1 MAAIAERLCLDESM
15 RLWEESRGL
24 IPNGTQTF
32 SKGPTQY
39 PFGACPVYLRKGR
52 GAYVE
57 DVDGNR
63 YIDCGMGLH
72 SVILGYAHPRV
83 VERVKAAVEE
93 GVNFTLSHPLEVR
106 VAGELRRLIPS
117 AEMVRFV
124 KTGSEATSAAVKI
137 ARAKTGREHVALCG
151 YHGWHD
157 WALGATEKKNGI
169 PRSTVELVHKFA
181 YNDLAS
187 LERIFEAHKGEMAAV
202 VLEPC
207 GVKPP
212 APGFL
217 EGCRRLSAQNGAA
230 LIFDEIITGMRWAKG
245 GAQSLFNVTPDISTF
260 GKSIA
265 NGMPLAAVVGKKE
278 FMEVLET
285 QDVFL
290 STTFGGETASLAACL
305 ATIEVIEKEDVVKR
319 IWTAGEGL
327 MDGLRATIE
336 KLGLKGMVEVDGFPC
351 RPVIAF
357 KAHDGIDPLLVKSF
371 VQQECAKRG
380 LLFAGYF
387 AISLAHDAEVMA
399 ETLRI
404 MEEALSVVSTNAT
417 RERLQAMLE
426 GAVVSP
432 VFRSL

>member
-1 MAAIAERLCLDESM
+1 MGAIAERLRLEESM

-39 PFGACPVYLRKGR
+39 PLGACPVYLKKGK

-63 YIDCGMGLH
+63 YIDYGMGLH

-83 VERVKAAVEE
+83 VERVMEAVRD
-93 GVNFTLSHPLEVR
+93 GVNFTLMHPLEVQ
-106 VAGELRRLIPS
+106 VAKELRRLIPS

-137 ARAKTGREHVALCG
+137 ARAATGKEHVAVCG

-169 PRSTVELVHKFA
+169 PRAVVGLVHKFT
-181 YNDLAS
+181 YNDLIS
-187 LERIFEAHKGEMAAV
+187 LERIFESFKGNVAAV

-212 APGFL
+212 EPGFL
-217 EGCRRLSAQNGAA
+217 EGCKRLAAENGAA
-230 LIFDEIITGMRWAKG
+230 LIFDEIITGMRWDKG

-285 QDVFL
+285 RDVFL
-290 STTFGGETASLAACL
+290 STTFGGETASLSACL
-305 ATIEVIEKEDVVKR
+305 ATLEVIEEQDAVKK
-319 IWTAGEGL
+319 IWKAGEEL
-327 MDGLRATIE
+327 MKGLRAIIKRLDLE
-336 KLGLKGMVEVDGFPC
+336 GLTEVDGFPC
-351 RPVIAF
+351 RPVVAF
-357 KAHDGIDPLLVKSF
+357 KSQDGVDPLLVKSF
-371 VQQECAKRG
+371 IQQECAKRG

-387 AISLAHDAEVMA
+387 AVSLAHDTDVIGESLA
-399 ETLRI
+399 I
-404 MEEALSVVSTNAT
+404 MEKAMKLLSENAGQ
-417 RERLQAMLE
+417 EKLSELLE
-426 GAVVSP
+426 GRIVSP